1 MVDVVNKATRSRMM
15 AGIGSKD
22 TSPELAVRR
31 FLYAAGLRYRLHVRG
46 LPGRPDIVFSRL
58 KTVVF
63 VHGCFWHRH
72 SHCKYAYTPKSNKV
86 FWNKKFSANI
96 KRDFLVRKM
105 LAKAGWRVFVV
116 WECMINEKA
125 LSSLFKKLI
134 NLRSPTQN
142 KRAKTS

>member
-15 AGIGSKD
+15 AGIKSKD

-31 FLYAAGLRYRLHVRG
+31 FLFAAGLRYRLHVRG

-58 KTVVF
+58 KTVIF

-72 SHCKYAYTPKSNKV
+72 QHCQYAYTPKSNKV

-96 KRDFLVRKM
+96 KRDRLVSGVLGKT
-105 LAKAGWRVFVV
+105 GWRVFVV
-116 WECMINEKA
+116 WECMINDKT
-125 LSSLFKKLI
+125 LSSLLRKI
-134 NLRSPTQN
+134 NNVKRSKN
-142 KRAKTS
+142 NCVKTP